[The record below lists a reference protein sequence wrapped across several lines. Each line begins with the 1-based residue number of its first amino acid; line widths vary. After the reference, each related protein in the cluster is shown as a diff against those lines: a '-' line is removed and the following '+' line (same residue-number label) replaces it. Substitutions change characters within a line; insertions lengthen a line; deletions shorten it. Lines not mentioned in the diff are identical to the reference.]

1 MLPNS
6 LTDFEIQK
14 CDEIESKFN
23 GAKSI
28 NSLSKVKDG
37 VYIINLVEYESVGT
51 HWIDL
56 YVNTKNVT

>member
-14 CDEIESKFN
+14 CDESESKFN

-51 HWIDL
+51 H
-56 YVNTKNVT
+56 